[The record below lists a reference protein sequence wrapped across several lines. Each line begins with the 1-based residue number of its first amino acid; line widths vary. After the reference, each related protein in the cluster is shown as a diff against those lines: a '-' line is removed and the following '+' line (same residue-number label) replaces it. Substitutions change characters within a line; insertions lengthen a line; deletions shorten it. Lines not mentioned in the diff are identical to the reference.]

1 MIRIKTLPLSL
12 ILVAGIFGG
21 IGIAKSVGYYETTS
35 SKEPAKFKTGEL
47 AGLPNPADIR
57 GSYTWLDLE
66 RVFGIPAAESA
77 AAFSLPGHA
86 LAIDARVSE
95 LEEIYL
101 TILPEGYEIGTGAVR
116 LFVSL
121 YTGLPLE
128 AEEGSVLPDAALAYL
143 ATRPGIDA
151 AGLQRYA
158 LPAAASQATEA
169 QASAA
174 QTPAI
179 QPAATQPAAAPASQA
194 STASA
199 TASPATASPAS
210 AAPATAVAPS
220 QATAAAPGTGSG
232 TGSAVGAGTGTGSG
246 SGSGRA
252 VVGKTTFGDLY
263 DWGLS
268 EAQVE
273 SVLGYKPGA
282 RSQTVRDSAA
292 AAGKE
297 FSGFRTRL
305 QALVDQAAP

>member
-158 LPAAASQATEA
+158 LPAAASQAAEA

-194 STASA
+194 SAA
-199 TASPATASPAS
+199 PAS
-210 AAPATAVAPS
+210 AAPATAAAPS
-220 QATAAAPGTGSG
+220 QEAASTGTGTGTAGGTGSG
-232 TGSAVGAGTGTGSG
+232 TGTSTSG
-246 SGSGRA
+246 VRSI
-252 VVGKTTFGDLY
+252 VGKTTFGDLY

-282 RSQTVRDSAA
+282 RSQTVRDSAT

-297 FSGFRTRL
+297 FSDFRTQL

>member
-158 LPAAASQATEA
+158 LPAAMSQAAEA

-174 QTPAI
+174 QTPAVQPAPS
-179 QPAATQPAAAPASQA
+179 QPAASPASQA
-194 STASA
+194 SAAS
-199 TASPATASPAS
+199 ATASPAS
-210 AAPATAVAPS
+210 AAPATATAVAPS
-220 QATAAAPGTGSG
+220 QAAAAAPGTGSG
-232 TGSAVGAGTGTGSG
+232 TGTAVGASTGTGSG

-297 FSGFRTRL
+297 FSDFRTRL

>member
-21 IGIAKSVGYYETTS
+21 IGIAKAVGYYETTS

-158 LPAAASQATEA
+158 LPAAASQAAEA

-194 STASA
+194 SAA
-199 TASPATASPAS
+199 PAS

-220 QATAAAPGTGSG
+220 QAAAAAPGTGSG
-232 TGSAVGAGTGTGSG
+232 TGTAVGASTGTGSG

-297 FSGFRTRL
+297 FSDFRTRL